1 MFFDKQH
8 NLRKGQDGKVHSLDP
23 REEESL
29 QRQYAKVSSMT
40 DEEDKCLMAV
50 MTQRTRR
57 PSPEMVDAI
66 NDLGFFLA
74 DMNMSIKFT
83 GSDVILQL
91 DNCGE
96 SFVLPALKS
105 ETDASVIDGELL
117 GELAEKLEEP

>member
-8 NLRKGQDGKVHSLDP
+8 NLRKGSDGRVHSLDP

-29 QRQYAKVSSMT
+29 QRQYAKVSSIT
-40 DEEDKCLMAV
+40 DEKAKCLMEA
-50 MTQRTRR
+50 MAQRPKQ

-66 NDLGFFLA
+66 TDLGFFLTTI
-74 DMNMSIKFT
+74 DMSIKFT

-91 DNCGE
+91 DDCGE
-96 SFVLPALKS
+96 TFVMPALKS

-117 GELAEKLEEP
+117 GELADKLLL

>member
-29 QRQYAKVSSMT
+29 QKQYAKVSSMT
-40 DEEDKCLMAV
+40 DEEAKCLMAV
-50 MTQRTRR
+50 MAKRTRR
-57 PSPEMVDAI
+57 PSSEMVDAI

-74 DMNMSIKFT
+74 TMDMSIKFT

-117 GELAEKLEEP
+117 GELAEKLSD